1 MRVEFQRP
9 ASVQEALEALTGA
22 GDEGKLIAGGTALAL
37 MLRHRLIAPSIL
49 ISLDRVEGLTGIGSS
64 AHAIRIGA
72 MTRLR
77 EVEVSA
83 EVRSTFPALAAACGE
98 VGNMRV
104 RNQATLG
111 GNLAEADYASD
122 PPTILL
128 ALGASVRAVSTA
140 GERLI
145 PVTEFFQGFYTTALA
160 QGEILAEVVIPR
172 WPVTSRMTYAKYRSR
187 SQEDRPCVAV
197 AAVANLNDGICTGL
211 HLAVGAA
218 CEVPRRL
225 AEVEALAEGRALSE
239 KLIHEIADGY
249 AGAVET
255 LEDLRGSSWYRTE
268 MIRVFVRRA
277 LVEVSSG
284 RR

>member
-1 MRVEFQRP
+1 MTVDFLRP
-9 ASVQEALEALTGA
+9 TSIPEVIEALTGA

-37 MLRHRLIAPSIL
+37 MLRHRLIVPSIL
-49 ISLDRVEGLTGIGSS
+49 ISLDRVEGLSGIWSS
-64 AHAIRIGA
+64 AHEIRIGA

-77 EVEVSA
+77 EVEISA
-83 EVRSTFPALAAACGE
+83 EVRSAFPALAAACGE

-104 RNQATLG
+104 RNQGTLG

-128 ALGASVRAVSTA
+128 ALGALLRAVSTA

-145 PVTEFFQGFYTTALA
+145 PVADFFQGFYTTALA
-160 QGEILAEVVIPR
+160 QDEILAEVIIPR
-172 WPVTSRMTYAKYRSR
+172 GSATTRMAYTKYRSR
-187 SQEDRPCVAV
+187 SSEDRPCAAV
-197 AAVANLNDGICTGL
+197 AAVANLNDGICTDL

-225 AEVEALAEGRALSE
+225 AEVEALAEARALTE

-249 AGAVET
+249 AEAIET

-277 LVEVSSG
+277 LVEVRSG